1 MGTAAAAPPPAAA
14 PDPETMAAGSAG
26 ADAAAAAVALL
37 FVACLVVEVEVLV
50 DAGGTAPP
58 VGTVAVAATL
68 ATLTALDVSADVV
81 TVAPIVGGR
90 LEAKTGDGS
99 ICCTKFDGKTPTLL
113 RRRPRHQPSST

>member
-1 MGTAAAAPPPAAA
+1 MGTAAADPD
-14 PDPETMAAGSAG
+14 PDPETMAAVSAG
-26 ADAAAAAVALL
+26 AEVPAAITLLLVACFAVA
-37 FVACLVVEVEVLV
+37 VVLV
-50 DAGGTAPP
+50 DPPP
-58 VGTVAVAATL
+58 VDTVDVAATL
-68 ATLTALDVSADVV
+68 ATFAALDVSDDVV

>member
-37 FVACLVVEVEVLV
+37 LVACLVVDVEVLV

-58 VGTVAVAATL
+58 VGTVAATL